1 MSAFTHAEQSVRVCG
16 CAGEQANPD
25 PSRRLTLR
33 VVGKRKVEYNMASAL
48 AERLEKIK
56 ELGGITGRDVAQLL
70 DTTPE
75 TVSRWST
82 GRIDPQRERLQRLLE
97 LEFFLTELSE
107 FYSPEEAKLWLFS
120 PHKLLG
126 GDTAAARIQAGKTQ
140 DVFALLDQLR
150 SGAYM

>member
-1 MSAFTHAEQSVRVCG
+1 
-16 CAGEQANPD
+16 
-25 PSRRLTLR
+25 
-33 VVGKRKVEYNMASAL
+33 MASAL
-48 AERLEKIK
+48 AERLENIK

-82 GRIDPQRERLQRLLE
+82 GKIDPQRERLQRLLE
-97 LEFFLTELSE
+97 LEFFLTELAE

-126 GDTAAARIQAGKTQ
+126 GERAAARIQAGKTQ

-150 SGAYM
+150 SGAYI

>member
-1 MSAFTHAEQSVRVCG
+1 
-16 CAGEQANPD
+16 
-25 PSRRLTLR
+25 
-33 VVGKRKVEYNMASAL
+33 MASAL

-97 LEFFLTELSE
+97 LEFFLAELSE
-107 FYSPEEAKLWLFS
+107 LYSPEEAKLWLFS

-126 GDTAAARIQAGKTQ
+126 GETAAARIQSGRTQ
-140 DVFALLDQLR
+140 DVLALLDQLR
-150 SGAYM
+150 SGAYL

>member
-1 MSAFTHAEQSVRVCG
+1 
-16 CAGEQANPD
+16 
-25 PSRRLTLR
+25 
-33 VVGKRKVEYNMASAL
+33 MASAL
-48 AERLEKIK
+48 ADRLEKIK

-75 TVSRWST
+75 TVSRWSS
-82 GRIDPQRERLQRLLE
+82 GKIDPQRERLQRLLE

-126 GDTAAARIQAGKTQ
+126 GETAAARIQAGKTQ
-140 DVFALLDQLR
+140 DVIALIEQLR
-150 SGAYM
+150 SGAYV